1 MRATRHESMRPRRT
15 RTAAPLHS
23 TRALLRQA
31 IGRALS
37 VTVLGSL
44 LLQGPTARG
53 ANDGELRNWF
63 DDPFFTVR
71 EGVPDCPVPLGPL
84 TNGDER
90 RTQTHTRSER
100 GTRCY
105 LEGRCT
111 KPNSYLYDKDIADGV
126 RARFAASNAYRD
138 ASLWV
143 TVQRRIVWI
152 EGCVAPGYRSGS
164 LERLVR
170 DVPDVELVVVN
181 VRQGL
186 RGAIP
191 YRRLPGSM
199 R

>member
-1 MRATRHESMRPRRT
+1 
-15 RTAAPLHS
+15 
-23 TRALLRQA
+23 LRQA

-37 VTVLGSL
+37 ITVLGSLL

-71 EGVPDCPVPLGPL
+71 EGVSDCPVPLGPL

-126 RARFAASNAYRD
+126 RARFAASRAYRD